1 MTPYET
7 LRALGAARE
16 TGTVFAV
23 MAGNRQLRL
32 GLVDGLVVQVTYAM
46 KRGAAALAML
56 GEARCLSA
64 SFSRGIVGAAHADLP
79 PPAATLEALRAAF
92 SVGTVQPPST
102 PVAAGGPG
110 AGPAATPG
118 RAARTC
124 TQALAE
130 LRALVV
136 EQLGPIGDLLV
147 DEAVQQGALSWDAL
161 VDALAREVTPE
172 PAAQAFRA
180 AARRLQP

>member
-1 MTPYET
+1 MTPYEM
-7 LRALGAARE
+7 LLALGAARE

-23 MAGNRQLRL
+23 MSGNRQLRL
-32 GLVDGLVVQVTYAM
+32 GLFDGAVVQVTYAM
-46 KRGAAALAML
+46 KRGAAALALL

-64 SFSRGIVGAAHADLP
+64 SFARGMVGAAHADLAT
-79 PPAATLEALRAAF
+79 PAETLAALRPAF
-92 SVGTVQPPST
+92 STGAVQQST
-102 PVAAGGPG
+102 PVPAGGPG
-110 AGPAATPG
+110 ATPAGT
-118 RAARTC
+118 AARAGRTY